1 MAWIAPMTAIAGG
14 TVTAA
19 DFNTYVR
26 DNLNAT
32 EAALA
37 ANPGGFFVATGLHAI
52 AERVFST
59 DTVDVDE
66 TIASSTYGNLATVG
80 PTVTVTTGTKALVV
94 QGVRAGDNTAVAV
107 SHPSNKMSWAISGA
121 TTRAAAD
128 DWAAGIVANGNGN
141 GPVIYTSRWYLA
153 TGLTAGSNTFQAKYA
168 CSSGTGHFNHRS
180 LHVLPL

>member
-1 MAWIAPMTAIAGG
+1 MAWTAPMTAIAGG
-14 TVTAA
+14 IVAAA

-37 ANPGGFFVATGLHAI
+37 ARPGGFFVSTGLHAI

-59 DTVDVDE
+59 DFLDVLETV
-66 TIASSTYGNLATVG
+66 ASSTYGNLATVG

-94 QGVRAGDNTAVAV
+94 QGGRIGDNTAAV
-107 SHPSNKMSWAISGA
+107 GNPSNKMSWAISGA

-128 DWAAGIVANGNGN
+128 DWAAGGVWVGNGN
-141 GPVIYTSRWYLA
+141 GPVIYASRWYLA

-168 CSSGTGHFNHRS
+168 CSSGTASFDHRS
-180 LHVLPL
+180 IHVLPL

>member
-14 TVTAA
+14 IVAAA

-32 EAALA
+32 EAAI
-37 ANPGGFFVATGLHAI
+37 ANDAGGFFVATGLHAI

-59 DTVDVDE
+59 DFISASE
-66 TIASSTYGNLATVG
+66 TRASSTYGDLATVG

-94 QGVRAGDNTAVAV
+94 QGGRIGDNTAAV
-107 SHPSNKMSWAISGA
+107 GNPSNKMSWAVSGA
-121 TTRAAAD
+121 STIVATD
-128 DWAAGIVANGNGN
+128 DWAAGIVAVGNGN

-153 TGLTAGSNTFQAKYA
+153 SGLTAGSNTFQAKYA
-168 CSSGTGHFNHRS
+168 CSSGTSSFQYRS

>member
-14 TVTAA
+14 VVAAA

-37 ANPGGFFVATGLHAI
+37 ANPGGFFATTGLHGI

-59 DTVDVDE
+59 DFIDVNE
-66 TIASSTYGNLATVG
+66 TRASSTYGNLATVG

-94 QGVRAGDNTAVAV
+94 HGARIGDNTAVAV
-107 SHPSNKMSWAISGA
+107 SHPSNKMSWAVSGA
-121 TTRAAAD
+121 STVAASD

-168 CSSGTGHFNHRS
+168 NSSGTASFDHRS
-180 LHVLPL
+180 IHVLPL